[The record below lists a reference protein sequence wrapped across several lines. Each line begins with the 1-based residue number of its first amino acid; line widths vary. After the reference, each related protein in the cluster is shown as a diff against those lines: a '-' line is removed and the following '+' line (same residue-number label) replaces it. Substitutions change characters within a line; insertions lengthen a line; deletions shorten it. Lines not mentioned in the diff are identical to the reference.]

1 MQSLGTDHPSRSL
14 ENHVNYD
21 AVRRLREPLAWALIA
36 AAGLQVIAGLIM
48 LFSAS
53 SFSLQSL
60 IEVSSGNVLTG
71 VIVAGVVV
79 VAVLLVASGERPSPH
94 ARTIAIGG
102 LAVLGLAALFGVI
115 VWLAALGASG
125 ETIGVGSAGK
135 MAVFLYGAAK
145 LIVVGV
151 AGYVAYAVLQALQP
165 ARPVA
170 APPGAVP
177 PGQQGYQSYGYPQG
191 DPQQQPYGAYPQPQ
205 APEYGQ
211 PPQGYGQQYQQP
223 YGQPDYQQPPQ
234 QQPQQPPYGQPQQDY
249 GQQDYG
255 QQDYGQQD
263 YGQQD
268 YGQQDYSQPGHQ
280 GYGQPQQGY
289 AAQPPAETAE
299 GEGEA
304 GLWTRSYGSDQQPAP
319 GYPQSGE
326 ENDQNWYRD
335 DRRSQ

>member
-1 MQSLGTDHPSRSL
+1 
-14 ENHVNYD
+14 VNYD
-21 AVRRLREPLAWALIA
+21 AVRRLREPLAWALIV
-36 AAGLQVIAGLIM
+36 AAGLQVIAGLII

-71 VIVAGVVV
+71 GVMAGVVV
-79 VAVLLVASGERPSPH
+79 VAVLLAASGERPGPH
-94 ARTIAIGG
+94 ARTIAIAG
-102 LAVLGLAALFGVI
+102 LAVLGLAALFGV
-115 VWLAALGASG
+115 VAWLAALGASG
-125 ETIGVGSAGK
+125 EAIGVGSAGK

-145 LIVVGV
+145 LIVFGV
-151 AGYVAYAVLQALQP
+151 AGYVTFTVLQALRP
-165 ARPVA
+165 AARPVA

-177 PGQQGYQSYGYPQG
+177 PGQEGYQSYGYPQG
-191 DPQQQPYGAYPQPQ
+191 DQQQPYGGYHQPQ
-205 APEYGQ
+205 APEYG

-223 YGQPDYQQPPQ
+223 YGQPDYQQHP
-234 QQPQQPPYGQPQQDY
+234 QQPQHPQHPQHPPYGQPQQDY

-255 QQDYGQQD
+255 QQDYGQ
-263 YGQQD
+263 
-268 YGQQDYSQPGHQ
+268 PGHQ
-280 GYGQPQQGY
+280 GQAHQPYGQPQQGY
-289 AAQPPAETAE
+289 AEQPPAETAE

-335 DRRSQ
+335 DRHSQ

>member
-1 MQSLGTDHPSRSL
+1 
-14 ENHVNYD
+14 VNYD

-71 VIVAGVVV
+71 VVMAGVVV
-79 VAVLLVASGERPSPH
+79 GAVLLVASGERPSPH
-94 ARTIAIGG
+94 ARTITIAG

-115 VWLAALGASG
+115 AWLAALGASG
-125 ETIGVGSAGK
+125 ETIGVDSAGK

-145 LIVVGV
+145 LIVIGV
-151 AGYVAYAVLQALQP
+151 AGYVAYVVFQALQP

-170 APPGAVP
+170 PPPGAVP
-177 PGQQGYQSYGYPQG
+177 PGQEGYQSYGYPQG
-191 DPQQQPYGAYPQPQ
+191 DQQQPYGAYPPPQ
-205 APEYGQ
+205 APEYG

-223 YGQPDYQQPPQ
+223 YGHPDYQQPQ
-234 QQPQQPPYGQPQQDY
+234 QQPYGQPQQDY

-255 QQDYGQQD
+255 Q
-263 YGQQD
+263 
-268 YGQQDYSQPGHQ
+268 PGHQ
-280 GYGQPQQGY
+280 GHQGQAHQPYGQPQQGY
-289 AAQPPAETAE
+289 AAQPPAEPAE